1 MPNCYACT
9 VNNLSCCN
17 NLVIQKHD
25 FKKSNI
31 SKDQVAFSPCQPRV
45 HYTVPC
51 PMQQKRETTDLR
63 TCEILAYISHTQGGK
78 KDFKGLKGLKGSLC
92 QDSSNLNVSHHI
104 CTFGTVTWVFSWQL
118 WKREDRKRP
127 ERKEPVFP
135 TIQPQ
140 EQEKWLFS
148 GCRERRSLET

>member
-1 MPNCYACT
+1 MISINQIFPKIRWPFPHVSQEYIIWFLVQCNKRGRQQIQEPVKFST
-9 VNNLSCCN
+9 NLN
-17 NLVIQKHD
+17 
-25 FKKSNI
+25 
-31 SKDQVAFSPCQPRV
+31 
-45 HYTVPC
+45 
-51 PMQQKRETTDLR
+51 
-63 TCEILAYISHTQGGK
+63 LAYVSHTQEGK

-92 QDSSNLNVSHHI
+92 QDSSSLNVSHHI

-140 EQEKWLFS
+140 GQEKRLFS
-148 GCRERRSLET
+148 GCREGRSLET